1 MSTVDGGEGDSSI
14 SAWSDRLAM
23 GLMVVVMLAGL
34 SVVLCVLFAPLFL
47 FPFPA
52 SLVGIPAV
60 PAIFLLLRLLT
71 GQNTIETLVVL
82 GVIGILT
89 VLLVPAAREAR
100 QKERQEERA
109 REEQTEF
116 GGMTLSMYGRPS

>member
-1 MSTVDGGEGDSSI
+1 MDDGQSESS
-14 SAWSDRLAM
+14 SSRWSDRLAM
-23 GLMVVVMLAGL
+23 GFMIVVLLAGL
-34 SVVLCVLFAPLFL
+34 SVVLCVLFAPFFL

-60 PAIFLLLRLLT
+60 PAIFLLMRLFT
-71 GQNTIETLVVL
+71 GQNMIETLVVL

-89 VLLVPAAREAR
+89 VLLLPAARERR

-109 REEQTEF
+109 REERTEL
-116 GGMTLSMYGRPS
+116 GGMTLSMYGRPR